1 MATPGIDGL
10 VSGLD
15 TTTLINSLM
24 KAEAIPQTR
33 LKATL
38 STTQRSVTALQSLN
52 TKMATLAAA
61 AAKLAASA
69 TWTSAKA
76 SASNDSVT
84 VTAGPG
90 AQPGSLTFEVKALA
104 TAKSVVSSATFTSTD
119 QKLAG
124 YPIEIRNAAGVVTA
138 SVTPVD
144 GSLSAV
150 VAAINSAANSGVRA
164 VAVQVSPGLYRL
176 QVSSTTTG
184 VAGGFT
190 VSGLTG
196 AGTLDTVTPAGDAL
210 LHVGPA
216 VGGYDVTSP
225 SNTVQGLAP
234 DLTLRLLKV
243 TSSVTGPVTVDI
255 QSDPAATADAVQ
267 AMVDAA
273 NAVLSE
279 IKTQTTAGVA
289 AADGTRTGVGPL
301 AGDWLMRRLAS
312 QVVDTVATAI
322 GAGTAATVG
331 LSNTRGGTLTLD
343 RTVLL
348 NQLATQPDVVRTLL
362 APTAVGADGVAAR
375 LAKIAKDSTDS
386 VSGTITG
393 AISARTN
400 TVNDLTGRIEDWD
413 RRLATRRSALQR
425 TYGALEVSLSRL
437 KNQSSW
443 LSGQIAGLA

>member
-1 MATPGIDGL
+1 MATLGIDGL

-15 TTTLINSLM
+15 TTALIASLM

-38 STTQRSVTALQSLN
+38 GSTQRSVTVLQSLN
-52 TKMATLAAA
+52 TKMANLAAA
-61 AAKLAASA
+61 AAKLAAPA

-76 SASNDSVT
+76 TASSDAVT
-84 VTAGPG
+84 VTAGPA
-90 AQPGSLTFEVKALA
+90 AQPGSLTFAVKTLA
-104 TAKSVVSSATFTSTD
+104 SAKSVVSSATFTSTD
-119 QKLAG
+119 QAMSG
-124 YPIEIRNAAGVVTA
+124 YPIQIRNAAGVVTA

-164 VAVQVSPGLYRL
+164 VAVQVSPGTYRL

-196 AGTLDTVTPAGDAL
+196 AGTLDTVTPASDAL

-216 VGGYDVTSP
+216 AGGYDVTSP
-225 SNTVQGLAP
+225 TNTVQGLLP
-234 DLTLRLLKV
+234 DVTLRLSKV
-243 TSSVTGPVTVDI
+243 ADLVTVDV
-255 QSDPAATADAVQ
+255 QSDPAATADVVQ

-273 NAVLSE
+273 NAVLKE
-279 IKTQTTAGVA
+279 IKSQTTSGVA

-301 AGDWLMRRLAS
+301 AGDSLLRRLAG
-312 QVVDTVATAI
+312 QVVETVATAI
-322 GAGTAATVG
+322 GGKSAASAG
-331 LSNTRGGTLTLD
+331 LSSTRDGTLVLD

-348 NQLATQPDVVRTLL
+348 SQLNAAPDVVRSLL
-362 APTAVGADGVAAR
+362 SPTATGADGVAGR
-375 LAKIAKDSTDS
+375 LTKIAKESTDS
-386 VSGTITG
+386 VSGSLTG
-393 AISARTN
+393 AIGARTS
-400 TVNDLTGRIEDWD
+400 TINDLSGRIEDWD
-413 RRLATRRSALQR
+413 RRLATRRSALQG
-425 TYGALEVSLSRL
+425 TYSALEVSLSRL